1 MSLPFMIMPEHPDV
15 PPATGMA
22 VSYDTGIAIGSVAPY
37 TFIKKGVVHEVSFCK
52 QEMVQG

>member
-1 MSLPFMIMPEHPDV
+1 MSLPLMIMPEHSDV